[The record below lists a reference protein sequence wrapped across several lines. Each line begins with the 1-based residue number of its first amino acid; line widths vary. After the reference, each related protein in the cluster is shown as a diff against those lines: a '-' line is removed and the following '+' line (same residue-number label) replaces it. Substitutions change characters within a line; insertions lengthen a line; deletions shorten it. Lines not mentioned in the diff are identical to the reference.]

1 MKNLFRLPF
10 LALALATASL
20 ATSCSKDD
28 SDSLKVQAHDDNV
41 FMKQMHAMM
50 DQMMAMQKTQ
60 DPDHDFAMMMKMHHQ
75 GAITMSQE
83 ELRSG
88 KDADMKQMAQTII
101 TKQQAEIQQ
110 LDAFLSSHT
119 PQQPAVPDFNM
130 KQMESMERMMQANDL
145 RPLTG
150 DTDFDFAQLMVDH
163 HRSAIENSNAE
174 LEYGRTTT
182 MKNLAH
188 SIIDDQEMEIQDLQ
202 AWLLAHK
209 KY

>member
-1 MKNLFRLPF
+1 MKKLLRLPL
-10 LALALATASL
+10 LALLLASVSL
-20 ATSCSKDD
+20 ASSCSKDD

-50 DQMMAMQKTQ
+50 DQMMAMTKTQ

-119 PQQPAVPDFNM
+119 PQQPAVPAFNM

-150 DTDFDFAQLMVDH
+150 DIDFDFAQLMVDH
-163 HRSAIENSNAE
+163 HRSAIENSQAE
-174 LEYGRTTT
+174 IEYGRTTT
-182 MKNLAH
+182 MKTLAH
-188 SIIDDQEMEIQDLQ
+188 NIIDDQEMEIKDLQ